1 MAESELKRVVIEI
14 FDSHG
19 AEISAFYIPETFKL
33 WDEICREHP
42 NKLTRFYAGK
52 KCLLSSKE
60 AKGRT
65 QLNLFPRGKPETYNG
80 INIE

>member
-1 MAESELKRVVIEI
+1 MDQSELKRVTIEI
-14 FDSHG
+14 FDSYG

-33 WDEICREHP
+33 WDDICREHP

-52 KCLLSSKE
+52 KCLLSSKQ
-60 AKGRT
+60 AKSRK
-65 QLNLFPRGKPETYNG
+65 QLNLFPKGRPETYNG